1 MYTLPL
7 GYVLPLNGRT
17 RDLHPVDV
25 RHAWRTKE
33 KGDPRVRGSPKNRR
47 VMSVGMQ
54 TAGLIHGQGFSC
66 VKQFEVQVCLVVH
79 LNDGRLVHQIA

>member
-25 RHAWRTKE
+25 RHAWRTKKE
-33 KGDPRVRGSPKNRR
+33 VAGEYHSPATLEVVKRVGL
-47 VMSVGMQ
+47 VLI
-54 TAGLIHGQGFSC
+54 AGLP
-66 VKQFEVQVCLVVH
+66 
-79 LNDGRLVHQIA
+79 AY